1 MFIMLSH
8 HLKSALSD
16 LRALVQITESDIADI
31 KEANNNPQFDR
42 LSLKEEKLKSFEH
55 KKAMIDYEIST
66 LMSSNPNSDLSEL
79 LSTEQHDSLSEL
91 KIELKNLREVNKRYA
106 KLVLAVSNLY
116 NTFLERLVPTEM
128 DGYEKRASKNPSVL
142 EVRV

>member
-1 MFIMLSH
+1 MLSH
-8 HLKSALSD
+8 HLRSALSD

-42 LSLKEEKLKSFEH
+42 IPLKEEKLKSFGH

-66 LMSSNPNSDLSEL
+66 LMSANPDSDLSEL
-79 LSTEQHDSLSEL
+79 LDQEQHNALGEL
-91 KIELKNLREVNKRYA
+91 KTELKNLREANKRYA
-106 KLVLAVSNLY
+106 KLVLVVSNLY

-128 DGYEKRASKNPSVL
+128 DGYEKKASKNPSVL